1 MRKTAVEANRS
12 APGATAQRMSEIEL
26 LFMGLLENFEKLRGQ
41 HSEVSRRLAALE
53 IERATEGMVR

>member
-26 LFMGLLENFEKLRGQ
+26 LFIGLLDNFEKLRGQ
-41 HSEVSRRLAALE
+41 HAEACRRLAALE
-53 IERATEGMVR
+53 LERAAEGVTR